1 MKECATCHNDFG
13 GIAKSFCINSMAG
26 AGQPATSVKALNE
39 QKKNFLLLIPKY
51 YKKFLTK

>member
-39 QKKNFLLLIPKY
+39 QKKIFY
-51 YKKFLTK
+51 F